1 LCKQKANGSF
11 VERYCGKALA
21 AGGNMSGKALAAGEN
36 LKHACHCSAKREP
49 LPANISQREN
59 LLVLQS
65 Q

>member
-1 LCKQKANGSF
+1 MSGKALAAGGILSGKALAAGGILS
-11 VERYCGKALA
+11 GKALA
-21 AGGNMSGKALAAGEN
+21 AGGN
-36 LKHACHCSAKREP
+36 LKHPSHCSAKREP